1 MRLFRRRGD
10 HDWRPISIHA
20 PREGCDSVPGHDSHL
35 LLAFQST
42 HPVRGATRD
51 GASVTRLGR
60 FQSTHPV
67 RGATNAAS
75 NCSTISIISI
85 HAPREGCDR
94 YHRVVKL
101 HDRISIHAPREG
113 CDTLVGM
120 SDRRTRQFQSTHPV
134 RGATNAQQAE
144 RTFIEFQSTHPVR
157 GANANT
163 YDYNMWTPF
172 QSTHPVRGATRLD
185 ITRRRGQRISIHA
198 PREGCDMYIARA
210 DTDGIISIHAP
221 REGCEPRGQHT
232 SSPDQHFNPR
242 TP

>member
-1 MRLFRRRGD
+1 M
-10 HDWRPISIHA
+10 
-20 PREGCDSVPGHDSHL
+20 
-35 LLAFQST
+35 
-42 HPVRGATRD
+42 RGATR
-51 GASVTRLGR
+51 VEIIV
-60 FQSTHPV
+60 Q
-67 RGATNAAS
+67 AAKD
-75 NCSTISIISI
+75 ISI

-134 RGATNAQQAE
+134 RGA
-144 RTFIEFQSTHPVR
+144 
-157 GANANT
+157 NANT

-198 PREGCDMYIARA
+198 PREGCDNTHSSALYNLPFQSTHPVRGAIVAVADRCRVAEFQSTHPVRGATARPTYFVARSTFQSTHPVRGASGSAWSFNDMY
-210 DTDGIISIHAP
+210 
-221 REGCEPRGQHT
+221 
-232 SSPDQHFNPR
+232 HFNPR